1 MNQLSLSAAQ
11 KLRSNFLPHIPPKA
25 SPIGSSV
32 KLSLQAPQKSDPIA
46 LITDTRRG
54 QTWRVALSREKDQDW
69 SAEIKLPTEPTVLS
83 YRFVLKDGRLIR
95 ERRQFEGIMET
106 MLGGDW
112 RDKDYRIAVYEPG
125 SLPPAWTRGAVM
137 YQIFPDRFAAG
148 NPQNKFN
155 KKDGAHGNEPLYPN
169 WDEKPEHP
177 PKSRDFFGG
186 DLEGITNNLD
196 KLADLGVTC
205 LYLTPIFE
213 SPSNHRYDAID
224 YMKIDARLGKL
235 QDFENLVAQA
245 SQRGIR
251 VLLDGV
257 FNHCS
262 NESIYF
268 KAALAD
274 KTSPWFRCFEF
285 ADWKR
290 AYPPQPLPDAPWSH
304 MMEYP
309 LWPYYHGWADVKTM
323 PEWVECPEMEDF
335 FFGKEGVAPYWMSK
349 GVAGWRTDVSPWLTE
364 EFWKRFRKA
373 TRRFD
378 PDAFIIAEDWSD
390 STPRFLGDT
399 FDATMNYRFGF
410 SVLGFVSGKL
420 SASELDDRLETIK
433 RDYPEP
439 YLHSQLNLLG
449 SHDTARVL
457 SVFNGDVARLKLAV
471 TLQLGYPGVPMIYYG
486 DEAGCTG
493 TYAEGGRAPYPW
505 GKENPEL
512 MTFYRAAIHAR
523 RASKALS
530 FGDVESAVI
539 EDEHGLY
546 GVWRTHQ
553 TERVLVLL
561 NAGDEARMV
570 KIPMNAPVRRLQT
583 LLGNPVCLPSAQTLS
598 VEIPACSAA
607 WVLCEM

>member
-1 MNQLSLSAAQ
+1 MDCAGGENW
-11 KLRSNFLPHIPPKA
+11 
-25 SPIGSSV
+25 
-32 KLSLQAPQKSDPIA
+32 
-46 LITDTRRG
+46 T
-54 QTWRVALSREKDQDW
+54 
-69 SAEIKLPTEPTVLS
+69 AEILLPSEPTVLI
-83 YRFVLKDGRLIR
+83 YRFVLNDGRLIR
-95 ERRQFEGIMET
+95 ERRQFEGIMQRV
-106 MLGGDW
+106 LGGDW
-112 RDKDYRIAVYEPG
+112 REKDFRIAVYDPT

-137 YQIFPDRFAAG
+137 YQIFPDRFAIG

-155 KKDGAHGNEPLYPN
+155 KKDGAHGNEPLYPA
-169 WDEKPEHP
+169 WEEAPEHP

-186 DLEGITNNLD
+186 DLKGITSKLD
-196 KLADLGVTC
+196 ELAALGVTC
-205 LYLTPIFE
+205 LYITPIFE

-224 YMKIDARLGKL
+224 YMKIDARLGAEDDL
-235 QDFENLVAQA
+235 RELVSEARE
-245 SQRGIR
+245 RGIR
-251 VLLDGV
+251 ILLDGV

-290 AYPPQPLPDAPWSH
+290 AYPPQPQPDAPWSH

-323 PEWVECPEMEDF
+323 PEWVECPEMEAF
-335 FFGKEGVAPYWMSK
+335 FFGADGVVPHWTK
-349 GVAGWRTDVSPWLTE
+349 FGIAGWRTDVSPWLSE

-378 PDAFIIAEDWSD
+378 PDALIIAEDWSD

-410 SVLGFVSGKL
+410 SALGFAGGKL
-420 SASELDDRLETIK
+420 SPSELDDRLETIN

-439 YLHSQLNLLG
+439 YLHAQLNLLG
-449 SHDTARVL
+449 SHDTARAL
-457 SVFNGDVARLKLAV
+457 TLLDGDPARLKLAAA
-471 TLQLGYPGVPMIYYG
+471 LQLGYPGVPMIYYG

-493 TYAEGGRAPYPW
+493 TYAEGGRVPYPW
-505 GKENPEL
+505 GKENPDL
-512 MTFYRAAIHAR
+512 MAFYQAAIHAR
-523 RASKALS
+523 RASAALS
-530 FGDVESAVI
+530 VGHVESAVI

-561 NAGDEARMV
+561 NAGATPQTV
-570 KIPMNAPVRRLQT
+570 TLPAPSPAGQPVV
-583 LLGNPVCLPSAQTLS
+583 LLGDGTCAAQDGLLTIHMAAHSAM
-598 VEIPACSAA
+598 
-607 WVLCEM
+607 WVKV

>member
-1 MNQLSLSAAQ
+1 MNALSLSAAQ
-11 KLRSNFLPHIPPKA
+11 KLRNNHLPHIAPKA
-25 SPIGSSV
+25 TPVGEHV
-32 KLSLQAPQKSDPIA
+32 TLELDAPEHSDPIA
-46 LITDTRRG
+46 LMTDTRRAL
-54 QTWRVALSREKDQDW
+54 TWRVALTRQPAGTW
-69 SAEIKLPTEPTVLS
+69 SAEIKLPSEPTVLS
-83 YRFVLKDGRLIR
+83 YRFVLNDGRLIR
-95 ERRQFEGIMET
+95 ERRQFEGIMQKV
-106 MLGGDW
+106 LGGDW
-112 RDKDYRIAVYEPG
+112 REKDYRIAVYDPA
-125 SLPPAWTRGAVM
+125 SLPPAWTSGAVM
-137 YQIFPDRFAAG
+137 YQIFPDRFAVG

-155 KKDGAHGNEPLYPN
+155 KKDGSHGNQPLYLN

-177 PKSRDFFGG
+177 PQSRDFFGG
-186 DLEGITNNLD
+186 DLEGITNKLD
-196 KLADLGVTC
+196 ALADLGVTC

-224 YMKIDARLGKL
+224 YMKIDPRLGT
-235 QDFENLVAQA
+235 QADFENLMAQA

-290 AYPPQPLPDAPWSH
+290 AYPPQPFPDAPWSH

-309 LWPYYHGWADVKTM
+309 RWPYYFGWADVKTM

-335 FFGKEGVAPYWMSK
+335 FFGKDGVAPYWMSK
-349 GVAGWRTDVSPWLTE
+349 GISGWRTDVSPWLTD
-364 EFWKRFRKA
+364 EFWRRFRKA
-373 TRRFD
+373 ARAID
-378 PDAFIIAEDWSD
+378 PNAFLIAEDWSD

-410 SVLGFVSGKL
+410 SVLGFASGKL

-439 YLHSQLNLLG
+439 YLHAQLNLLG
-449 SHDTARVL
+449 SHDTARAL
-457 SVFNGDVARLKLAV
+457 NLLDGSPDRLKLAAA
-471 TLQLGYPGVPMIYYG
+471 LQLGYLGIPMIYYG
-486 DEAGCTG
+486 DEAGCAG
-493 TYAEGGRAPYPW
+493 SYAEGGRVPYPW
-505 GKENPEL
+505 GKENAEL
-512 MTFYRAAIHAR
+512 MTFYRTAIHAR

-530 FGDVESAVI
+530 LGNVESAVI
-539 EDEHGLY
+539 DDERKVY

-561 NAGDEARMV
+561 NAGDEDRTV
-570 KIPMNAPVRRLQT
+570 KIPMTASVRRLQT
-583 LLGNPVCLPSAQTLS
+583 LLGNPVCLPSHKILT